1 MHPSQMTEYI
11 YNRFAPSM
19 LCIHL
24 VISTIHASYHLSRT
38 LLVILQH
45 WQQWSWVTFIVLH
58 NNCNMGTCGLPH
70 MFICCLRAAGPR
82 DMVPFIFLSYI
93 FQLTKFM
100 ITPKKGIEPAAAPF
114 THCFTMCFWQE
125 CTYHNFNRPLSYI
138 PFTFNKLWKRNESR
152 CQLTVKLFNCPNEV
166 CSVLLKSCLNGC
178 KKQHAA
184 KAC

>member
-1 MHPSQMTEYI
+1 MTENI

-100 ITPKKGIEPAAAPF
+100 ITS
-114 THCFTMCFWQE
+114 
-125 CTYHNFNRPLSYI
+125 LSYI
-138 PFTFNKLWKRNESR
+138 PFTFSKLLKRNESR
-152 CQLTVKLFNCPNEV
+152 CQLAVKQFDSPNEV
-166 CSVLLKSCLNGC
+166 CSILLKSCLNGC
-178 KKQHAA
+178 KKTTCCKKHSFT
-184 KAC
+184 KS